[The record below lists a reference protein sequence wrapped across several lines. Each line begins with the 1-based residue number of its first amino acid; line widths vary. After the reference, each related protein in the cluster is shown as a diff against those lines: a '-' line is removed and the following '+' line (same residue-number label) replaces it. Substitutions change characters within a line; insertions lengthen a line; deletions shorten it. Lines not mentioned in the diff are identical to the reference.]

1 MNDMLMEKAVKG
13 LAVAIGSFLIGAVLG
28 TAYEYG
34 RYRAI
39 HQLHNSGLRV
49 VAVEDV
55 EVDDKEE

>member
-1 MNDMLMEKAVKG
+1 MNDMLMEKAVMG
-13 LAVAIGSFLIGAVLG
+13 LVVAVGSIVIGAVLG
-28 TAYEYG
+28 TTYEYG

-39 HQLHNSGLRV
+39 HQLHNSGLKV